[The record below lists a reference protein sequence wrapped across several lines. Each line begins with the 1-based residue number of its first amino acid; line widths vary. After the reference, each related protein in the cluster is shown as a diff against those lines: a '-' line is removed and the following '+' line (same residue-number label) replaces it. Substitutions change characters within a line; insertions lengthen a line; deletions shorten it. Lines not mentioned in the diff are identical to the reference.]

1 MRSKTVSVVSL
12 VVCAFALLCFARWR
26 TLHKPRPHTEET
38 FHRAPTTG
46 SGDETRP
53 TLSVAFLPVTCHLTC
68 PVTDY
73 ASRTSTTGTEFDA
86 LRFGEFPSMIEAL
99 KTKKIQAAFLT
110 VPIAMK
116 MREQGAPV
124 RICCLGHRDG
134 SQLVVRKESTAKDLT
149 DLRGKTI
156 AIPSPFSN
164 ENFFLNKLMRDQGVG
179 PTEIKFVVLPPPDMV
194 AALSNKSIDGF
205 IVAEPF
211 CGKAEQDG
219 FGRVLYYAK
228 DIWPNYI
235 SCCLVVHEDLI
246 RERPEAVRDLVRGI
260 VDSGEWAELH
270 RDDAAKLVAPYFRQ
284 NEKLLRYV
292 LTQPTDRV
300 TYRNLNPTDAEMQRI
315 MDMGI
320 SLGFLKT
327 KTPLLA
333 LMDRNFLP
341 KTVVP
346 TRIDMSRL
354 SEVQKMRGQ
363 TP

>member
-1 MRSKTVSVVSL
+1 MKSKTPL
-12 VVCAFALLCFARWR
+12 VVFAVVAAFALLFYGRWR
-26 TLHKPRPHTEET
+26 TLNKPRPHTEET
-38 FHRAPTTG
+38 FHRAPEG
-46 SGDETRP
+46 QKQNGPRP
-53 TLSVAFLPVTCHLTC
+53 TLTVAFLPVTCHLTC

-99 KTKKIQAAFLT
+99 KTKKLEAAFLT

-116 MREQGAPV
+116 MREQGVPV

-134 SQLVVRKESTAKDLT
+134 SQLVIRKENPAKNLT

-164 ENFFLNKLMRDQGVG
+164 ENFFLNKLLRDQGVD
-179 PTEIKFVVLPPPDMV
+179 PSEIKFVVLPPPDMV
-194 AALSNKSIDGF
+194 AALQSKAIDGF

-211 CGKAEQDG
+211 CGKAELDG

-246 RERPEAVRDLVRGI
+246 RDRPEAVRDLVRGI
-260 VDSGEWAELH
+260 VDSGEWAEQH
-270 RDDAAKLVAPYFRQ
+270 RGEAAHLVAPYFRQ

-300 TYRNLNPTDAEMQRI
+300 TYRNLNPTDEEMQHI

-320 SLGFLKT
+320 SLGFLKK
-327 KTPLLA
+327 KTPMSE
-333 LMDRNFLP
+333 LMDRTF
-341 KTVVP
+341 VP
-346 TRIDMSRL
+346 EKITPSRIDMTRMD
-354 SEVQKMRGQ
+354 EVQKMRGE